1 VGELPGLKQIFREHH
16 TFVWRVV
23 RRLGVP
29 SSAVDDAVQEVFIV
43 LHRRHAE
50 LELRGSVRGLLY
62 GIARKV
68 AKRQRDRAA
77 AAPALSLVEP
87 AQAPCQEAQVELR
100 EKAAVIREALDA
112 MDEDKRITF
121 LLAVVEG
128 MSIPEVAAA
137 QDVNLN
143 TAYSRLRAAKQQVQ
157 KAIARHRAKG
167 GGKRVH
173 AGS

>member
-1 VGELPGLKQIFREHH
+1 MGELPGVKQIFREHH

-29 SSAVDDAVQEVFIV
+29 PSAVDDVVQEVFVV

-50 LELRGSVRGLLY
+50 LQLQGSVRGLLY

-68 AKRQRDRAA
+68 AKRHRDKAA
-77 AAPALSLVEP
+77 ARPALSLVEP
-87 AQAPCQEAQVELR
+87 AQAAGQEDRVELQ
-100 EKAAVIREALDA
+100 EKAAVVREALDA
-112 MDEDKRITF
+112 MDEDKRVTF
-121 LLAVVEG
+121 MLAVVEG
-128 MSIPEVAAA
+128 MSIPEVAEA
-137 QDVNLN
+137 QNVNVN

-157 KAIARHRAKG
+157 KAIARHRAKS
-167 GGKRVH
+167 GGKRVN